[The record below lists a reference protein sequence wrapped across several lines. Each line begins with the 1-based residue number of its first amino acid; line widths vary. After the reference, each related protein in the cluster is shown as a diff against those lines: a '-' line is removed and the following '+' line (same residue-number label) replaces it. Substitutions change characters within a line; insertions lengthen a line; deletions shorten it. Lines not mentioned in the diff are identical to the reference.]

1 MRFSASSVRSLSRPK
16 RAEFLENL
24 TDEEAALLFYDWSFW
39 ARRSQLPPKG
49 AWVHWLVLA
58 GRGFGKTR
66 AGAEWVRGLVEI
78 AEAEKD
84 PVRIALVAPT
94 LHDGRAVMI
103 EGDSGLMRV
112 CPPWAMPKF
121 ESSKRTLTWPGGSV
135 ATLFSAE
142 EPERLRGPQHH
153 AAWCDELCAWRHQES
168 MWDNLLF
175 GLRLGS
181 NPRSMITTTPKPTA
195 LLKALLKADDV
206 AVTRGSTFDNMDNL
220 ARSFKSQILK
230 KYEGTRLGRQELM
243 AEVLEDVAGALWQ
256 RAHLDTLRVHKAPE
270 MDRLVVAIDPPATA
284 GENADEC
291 GIVAAGTAGEQAYV
305 LADSSVQGLSPNG
318 WARRAVALY
327 HTLKADR
334 IVIEVNQGGAMAESV
349 IRQVDAA
356 VPITAVHATR
366 GKRTR
371 AEPVASL
378 YELSRVHH
386 VGAFPQLEDQMCSFT
401 GAGSGSSPDRLDA
414 LVYAISDLMLGHS
427 ASPQIRKL

>member
-1 MRFSASSVRSLSRPK
+1 MRFSVSSVRSLSRPK
-16 RAEFLENL
+16 RTEFLKSL

-49 AWVHWLVLA
+49 AWAHWLVLA

-103 EGDSGLMRV
+103 EGDSGLMRI
-112 CPPWAMPKF
+112 CPPWATPKF

-168 MWDNLLF
+168 TWDNLLF

-256 RAHLDTLRVHKAPE
+256 RAHLDTLRVYKAPE
-270 MDRLVVAIDPPATA
+270 LDRLVVAIDPPATA

-305 LADSSVQGLSPNG
+305 LADCSVQGLSPNG

-349 IRQVDAA
+349 IRQVDAT

-401 GAGSGSSPDRLDA
+401 GAGPGSSPDRLDA